1 MDICDTTVEE
11 QAPIPKCRRYVTE
24 LTALIHISANRFVAV
39 YFSVLEILREFEGSE
54 DKRVETL
61 FQMYTACSS
70 ELTVAA
76 KLLKNLNYS
85 NYCGEI

>member
-1 MDICDTTVEE
+1 VL
-11 QAPIPKCRRYVTE
+11 A
-24 LTALIHISANRFVAV
+24 ALIHISANRFVAV

-54 DKRVETL
+54 INALKRF

-76 KLLKNLNYS
+76 KLLKKTYFPNMPCDFGCRAKKDGAAKS
-85 NYCGEI
+85 